1 MTMNNLLL
9 GLQADPFITTVVV
22 GLIWPI
28 VQAALDRP
36 YWTPARRKVLL
47 AGVAVVVSLA
57 VWVSGSYPATWQLF
71 VAQASVFLGIAWSV
85 FQVLSS
91 VKINGVS
98 LINWAGA
105 LTPGGETVD
114 DVRKYTDLNRFL
126 ASRDAARGSGGDRA
140 Q

>member
-1 MTMNNLLL
+1 MSQLLL
-9 GLQADPFITTVVV
+9 GLQSDPFIVTVVV
-22 GLIWPI
+22 GLIWPL

-47 AGVAVVVSLA
+47 AGVAVVVSVA

-71 VAQASVFLGIAWSV
+71 LTQASVFLGIAWSV

-114 DVRKYTDLNRFL
+114 DLHLRDLAPL
-126 ASRDAARGSGGDRA
+126 SGGDAGGDRA

>member
-1 MTMNNLLL
+1 MNQLLL
-9 GLQADPFITTVVV
+9 GLQADPFLVTVVV

-47 AGVAVVVSLA
+47 AGVAVIVSLA

-71 VAQASVFLGIAWSV
+71 LAQASVFLGIAWSV
-85 FQVLSS
+85 FQVLSA
-91 VKINGVS
+91 VKINGAS
-98 LINWAGA
+98 LIDWAGA

-114 DVRKYTDLNRFL
+114 DVRLNAAFPM
-126 ASRDAARGSGGDRA
+126 SGGDAGGDRA

>member
-1 MTMNNLLL
+1 MNNLLL
-9 GLQADPFITTVVV
+9 GLQSNPFITTVVV

-47 AGVAVVVSLA
+47 AGVAVIVSIA

-71 VAQASVFLGIAWSV
+71 LAQASVFLGIAWSV
-85 FQVLSS
+85 FQGLSTI
-91 VKINGVS
+91 KINGAS
-98 LINWAGA
+98 LIDWAGA
-105 LTPGGETVD
+105 LTPGGETLD
-114 DVRKYTDLNRFL
+114 DLHLRDLAPL
-126 ASRDAARGSGGDRA
+126 SGGDSGGARA

>member
-1 MTMNNLLL
+1 MNQILL
-9 GLQADPFITTVVV
+9 GLQADPFLVTVVV
-22 GLIWPI
+22 GLIWPV

-71 VAQASVFLGIAWSV
+71 LAQASVFLGIAWSV
-85 FQVLSS
+85 FQVLSA
-91 VKINGVS
+91 VKINGAS
-98 LINWAGA
+98 LIDWAGA

-114 DVRKYTDLNRFL
+114 DLHLRGIMNL
-126 ASRDAARGSGGDRA
+126 SGGDAGGDRA

>member
-1 MTMNNLLL
+1 MNNLLL
-9 GLQADPFITTVVV
+9 GLQADPFLVTVVV
-22 GLIWPI
+22 GLIWPL

-71 VAQASVFLGIAWSV
+71 LAQASVFLGIAWSV
-85 FQVLSS
+85 FQVLSGI
-91 VKINGVS
+91 KINGAS
-98 LINWAGA
+98 LIDWAGA

-114 DVRKYTDLNRFL
+114 DLYL
-126 ASRDAARGSGGDRA
+126 SGGDA
-140 Q
+140 GGDSAK

>member
-1 MTMNNLLL
+1 MNQLLL
-9 GLQADPFITTVVV
+9 GLHSSPFITTVVV
-22 GLIWPI
+22 GFIWPV

-36 YWTPARRKVLL
+36 YWTAGRRKMLL
-47 AGVAVVVSLA
+47 AVVAVVVSLA

-71 VAQASVFLGIAWSV
+71 LAQASVFLGIAWSV

-91 VKINGVS
+91 IKINGIS
-98 LINWAGA
+98 IIDWAGA

-114 DVRKYTDLNRFL
+114 DLHLRRLVNL
-126 ASRDAARGSGGDRA
+126 SAAAAAAAGGDRA

>member
-1 MTMNNLLL
+1 MNNLLL
-9 GLQADPFITTVVV
+9 GLQSDPFLVTVVV
-22 GLIWPI
+22 GLIWPL

-47 AGVAVVVSLA
+47 AGVAAVVSLA

-71 VAQASVFLGIAWSV
+71 LAQASVFLGIAWSV
-85 FQVLSS
+85 FQVLSGI
-91 VKINGVS
+91 KINGVS

-114 DVRKYTDLNRFL
+114 EVRKYSSLSAWL
-126 ASRDAARGSGGDRA
+126 AARDADRGSGGDIA

>member
-1 MTMNNLLL
+1 MTMNNLIL

-22 GLIWPI
+22 GLIWPV

-47 AGVAVVVSLA
+47 AGVAAVVSLA

-71 VAQASVFLGIAWSV
+71 LAQASVFLGIAWSV
-85 FQVLSS
+85 FQVLSA
-91 VKINGVS
+91 VKINGAS
-98 LINWAGA
+98 LIDWAGA

-114 DVRKYTDLNRFL
+114 DLHLRDLAPL
-126 ASRDAARGSGGDRA
+126 SGGDAGGDRD

>member
-1 MTMNNLLL
+1 MNQLLL
-9 GLQADPFITTVVV
+9 GLQSDPFLVTVVV
-22 GLIWPI
+22 GLIWPV
-28 VQAALDRP
+28 VQAALDKP

-47 AGVAVVVSLA
+47 AGVAVVVSVA

-85 FQVLSS
+85 FQVLSA

-114 DVRKYTDLNRFL
+114 EVRKYTDLNNFL
-126 ASRDAARGSGGDRA
+126 ASRDATRGSGGDRA

>member
-1 MTMNNLLL
+1 MNNLLL
-9 GLQADPFITTVVV
+9 GLQSDPFLVTVVV
-22 GLIWPI
+22 GLIWPL

-36 YWTPARRKVLL
+36 YWTPARRKALL
-47 AGVAVVVSLA
+47 AGVAVIVSLA

-71 VAQASVFLGIAWSV
+71 LAQASVFLGIAWSV
-85 FQVLSS
+85 FQVLSGL
-91 VKINGVS
+91 KINGIS
-98 LINWAGA
+98 IIDWAGA

-114 DVRKYTDLNRFL
+114 DVRKYTEINRFL

>member
-1 MTMNNLLL
+1 MNNLLL
-9 GLQADPFITTVVV
+9 GLQSDPFLVTVVV
-22 GLIWPI
+22 GLIWPV

-47 AGVAVVVSLA
+47 AGVAVIVSLA

-71 VAQASVFLGIAWSV
+71 LAQASVFLGVAWSV
-85 FQVLSS
+85 FQVLSGI
-91 VKINGVS
+91 KINGIS
-98 LINWAGA
+98 IIDWAGA

-114 DVRKYTDLNRFL
+114 DVQLNAAFPMPGG
-126 ASRDAARGSGGDRA
+126 DAGGDRA

>member
-1 MTMNNLLL
+1 MNQLLL
-9 GLQADPFITTVVV
+9 GLHSSPFITTVVV
-22 GLIWPI
+22 GFIWPV

-36 YWTPARRKVLL
+36 YWTAGRRKMLL
-47 AGVAVVVSLA
+47 AVVAVVVSLA

-71 VAQASVFLGIAWSV
+71 LAQASVFLGIAWSV

-91 VKINGVS
+91 IKINGIS
-98 LINWAGA
+98 IINWAGA

-114 DVRKYTDLNRFL
+114 DLHLRRLVNL
-126 ASRDAARGSGGDRA
+126 SAAAAAAAGGDRA

>member
-1 MTMNNLLL
+1 MNQLLL
-9 GLQADPFITTVVV
+9 GLQSDPFIVTVVV

-36 YWTPARRKVLL
+36 YWTSARRKILL
-47 AGVAVVVSLA
+47 AVVAVIVSVA

-71 VAQASVFLGIAWSV
+71 LAQASVFLGIAWSV
-85 FQVLSS
+85 FQVLSGI
-91 VKINGVS
+91 KINGVS
-98 LINWAGA
+98 IIDWAGA

-114 DVRKYTDLNRFL
+114 EVRKYSDLNAWL
-126 ASRDAARGSGGDRA
+126 AARDAERDSGGDSA